1 MTAHHPPTSA
11 DLTETVAARLAAV
24 RARIVAACERAGR
37 NPASVTLV
45 AVSKGHP
52 AEACAAAVAAG
63 TPDLGENRAQEWLP
77 KVHAL
82 RERGVPA
89 RWHFI
94 GHLQTNKVR
103 DVLPYI
109 DVFHALDSTRLLDA
123 ITREAARL
131 AGAGTAARPLPCY
144 LEVNVG
150 GEPQKGGVTP
160 SEVSGLLAAA
170 AASSAVRVEG
180 LMTVAPRTADPEAV
194 RPVFR
199 ALRELAT
206 AHGLAGLS
214 MGMTEDFAVA
224 IEEGATLV
232 RVGRAI
238 FGDRPA

>member
-1 MTAHHPPTSA
+1 MTAHHPPASA
-11 DLTETVAARLAAV
+11 DLAEGIATRLTAV

-37 NPASVTLV
+37 DPASVTLV

-52 AEACAAAVAAG
+52 TEACAAAVAAG

-77 KVHAL
+77 KVGAL
-82 RERGVPA
+82 RAQHVPA

-131 AGAGTAARPLPCY
+131 AEAGTAARPLPCY

-150 GEPQKGGVTP
+150 GEPQKGGVMP
-160 SEVSGLLAAA
+160 SEVAGLLAAA
-170 AASSAVRVEG
+170 SASDAVRVEG
-180 LMTVAPRTADPEAV
+180 LMTVAPRTADPAAV

-199 ALRELAT
+199 ALHDLAA

-214 MGMTEDFAVA
+214 MGMTEDFEVA